1 MLKRLPI
8 NKRASDYAYQAG
20 YNPPP
25 TFYGDVFIG
34 RIQSLPKYN
43 NKSFVLGHD
52 TAPDAPWLLS
62 ATQDNLNY
70 QMEIN
75 SITGQKDT
83 KQQPTVAGQDGIAK
97 IEDGYSWTQ
106 TESEIEIVV
115 LLPNEATSKDVT
127 VKFLSNK
134 VQVHYQKNPQLV
146 LQLFERIDID
156 SCTWTLEKSS
166 SSDTTTK
173 RLIISMEKQESALW
187 PRIED

>member
-34 RIQSLPKYN
+34 RIQTLPKYS
-43 NKSFVLGHD
+43 NKSFVLGYD

-62 ATQDNLNY
+62 ATQDNLTY
-70 QMEIN
+70 QMEMN

-83 KQQPTVAGQDGIAK
+83 TQPTVAGQDGIAK

-106 TESEIEIVV
+106 TESELEINIQ
-115 LLPNEATSKDVT
+115 LPNEATSKDVN

-156 SCTWTLEKSS
+156 SCTWTLESN
-166 SSDTTTK
+166 SSDSPK